1 VLMLRPINNSNI
13 MYNLVL
19 FGPPG
24 SGKGTQSEKIAGNY
38 NFAHIST
45 GDIFRKEIKNETD
58 LGIKVKTIIEK
69 GELVPD
75 ELLINILEHALSQAD
90 DVDGFVF
97 DGFPRTLQQ
106 AKDLDVMLNKTA
118 DCVTLVLALEVNQEE
133 VIQRLLKRAQEQGRK
148 DDTEEVIRNRMAV
161 YHKQTS
167 PLIDFYKTQGKFESI
182 KGVGSID
189 AIFDNIRQIIDIHH
203 A

>member
-1 VLMLRPINNSNI
+1 MTAVVLL
-13 MYNLVL
+13 
-19 FGPPG
+19 GPPG
-24 SGKGTQSEKIAGNY
+24 AGKGTVAETLAGNGY
-38 NFAHIST
+38 AHIST
-45 GDIFRKEIKNETD
+45 GQLLREQIQLETPVGCEAKQLLD
-58 LGIKVKTIIEK
+58 EGRLA
-69 GELVPD
+69 PD
-75 ELLINILEHALSQAD
+75 EVVVGMISDLIARAPENQKFL
-90 DVDGFVF
+90 F